1 MPAES
6 PRAPRSPRCRCRR
19 EIPAQSPAEPGMAR
33 RGRFQRLF
41 GRSESEDSEPEAA
54 AAAAAPRRRPSAAP
68 AAPKRRPAFPH
79 WRPKKKEQHPRE
91 SARSPQ
97 PAPHPECP
105 APRYYDVSGRRCTAQ
120 ENQTP
125 SVICPHSYAL
135 PAISMSTAS
144 LPAALRK
151 MLLYL

>member
-19 EIPAQSPAEPGMAR
+19 EIPAHRPAEPGMAR

-41 GRSESEDSEPEAA
+41 GRSESEDSEPEG
-54 AAAAAPRRRPSAAP
+54 AAAAPRRRPSAA

-91 SARSPQ
+91 GGGARSAP
-97 PAPHPECP
+97 PASPLESP
-105 APRYYDVSGRRCTAQ
+105 APR
-120 ENQTP
+120 
-125 SVICPHSYAL
+125 
-135 PAISMSTAS
+135 
-144 LPAALRK
+144 
-151 MLLYL
+151 